1 MKYRKW
7 VRCKCQIYIRD
18 LTFSADPD
26 ETTIHVYVCGQQKNN
41 LQVRTRTLGICHKMS
56 FDCFHFL
63 FNMEQ
68 VDKKRKILSDI
79 SNTHDKHIK
88 RSDNH
93 RYWWCSPLSSQSQWE
108 LCQPRD
114 GCSYPDDRGLWSHLK
129 DFLPS
134 RGMKSRDLGSSLG
147 WFMWTRFCSQR
158 KLDVFVHFLK
168 SAAEVRPPS
177 HFSRLPTADM
187 KTLIKAITVNSD
199 EDFTWCKLFWI
210 QVQWILCLYTMNWKI
225 NCTFSTLLI
234 ILTKSD

>member
-1 MKYRKW
+1 MCVDNKRTIYKCVRERWEFVIRCLLTVFISYLKRK
-7 VRCKCQIYIRD
+7 
-18 LTFSADPD
+18 
-26 ETTIHVYVCGQQKNN
+26 
-41 LQVRTRTLGICHKMS
+41 
-56 FDCFHFL
+56 
-63 FNMEQ
+63 Q

-108 LCQPRD
+108 LCQRRD

-147 WFMWTRFCSQR
+147 WFMWTQFCSQR

-199 EDFTWCKLFWI
+199 EA
-210 QVQWILCLYTMNWKI
+210 
-225 NCTFSTLLI
+225 
-234 ILTKSD
+234 